1 MNGQATWFDGQST
14 LEIDIYGS
22 GAALWID
29 GQSVI
34 HGAQEAGSSTSQHSF
49 IFYGDN
55 GSEAGS
61 SALAALNTSI
71 LIAPGSRLRPRFLID
86 ATGDPPA
93 RALQLE
99 YRRKPNGGSFGPWT
113 KVD

>member
-34 HGAQEAGSSTSQHSF
+34 HGAQEVGSSIAQHSF
-49 IFYGDN
+49 IINQDN
-55 GSEAGS
+55 GSESGS
-61 SALAALNTSI
+61 SALGAVNANVL
-71 LIAPGSRLRPRFLID
+71 LAPGSLFRPRFLID
-86 ATGDPPA
+86 ATGDPSSMSY
-93 RALQLE
+93 QLE
-99 YRRKPNGGSFGPWT
+99 YRRRPSGGSFGPWT
-113 KVD
+113 KVE

>member
-1 MNGQATWFDGQST
+1 MNGQATWLDGQSV
-14 LEIDIYGS
+14 LEVDLYGS

-34 HGAQEAGSSTSQHSF
+34 PGAKEAGSSTDQHSF
-49 IFYGDN
+49 IFFGDN

-61 SALAALNTSI
+61 SALGATNANI

-93 RALQLE
+93 RLLQLE
-99 YRRKPNGGSFGPWT
+99 FRRKPTGGSFGPWT
-113 KVD
+113 KVE